1 MLNSTPMYK
10 LLLGLFIIVCFL
22 NLNAQ
27 RGTNASELSPQE
39 LKQKKYE
46 DSMQKIREDFSR
58 DFDATAYF
66 RKQRVIKLKND
77 SIQLNETL
85 EFFNQIEPYAD
96 TFTHLTIQSS
106 ALAIFPNSIRKFKN
120 LKTLTLRRCPS
131 VQLETLFEQIKDLP
145 NLTELQI
152 VFSEK
157 VKLPDN
163 MGLLKSVKTL
173 DLNGNKL
180 NELPSGLESM
190 VSLETIN
197 LHNNP
202 YLDMDNACL
211 VLSKL
216 GKLKS
221 VKLSGCKIVKLSD
234 NLVKLSQVEE
244 LDLNLNS
251 IETFPTGLDG
261 LKNLRTLNLSKNSKL
276 NTIQVF
282 SSLSNIP
289 NLEELNLTDCGL
301 TEVNA
306 GIGVMTKLKKL
317 ILTNNP
323 IKKLAPEIGN
333 LSQLEELYL
342 GAGLLQRERVPLTE
356 LPSTIGKCM
365 NLKKVDLRMCQLAS
379 LPSSFSSLESI
390 NYLDLSWNFLVKFP
404 DVLITLPVINYLD
417 LSNNKINEIPNDL
430 GILAL
435 SMETLLLEANFY
447 SPYNEKINKLPPSL
461 ARCKNLKKLSLKDQV
476 YETLPDRFW
485 FDLTKLEDL
494 NLMGALL
501 QEVPDAIENLSE
513 LKSLNLK
520 SNEIKRISSSITKL
534 KKLENFNI
542 SYNPDM
548 NASELLQYISEMKQL
563 KMVDLSYND
572 IKRELLEPVALQM
585 KQTKFVKLETKDS
598 PAYEK
603 SKRK

>member
-1 MLNSTPMYK
+1 MYK
-10 LLLGLFIIVCFL
+10 LILWLFALVVSL
-22 NLNAQ
+22 NLEAQ
-27 RGTNASELSPQE
+27 RGANASELSPQE
-39 LKQKKYE
+39 VKQKKFE
-46 DSMQKIREDFSR
+46 DSMQKMRDDFAR

-66 RKQRVIKLKND
+66 KRQREIKLKND

-85 EFFNQIEPYAD
+85 DYFNQIEPFAD
-96 TFTHLTIQSS
+96 TFTHLSIQSS
-106 ALAIFPNSIRKFKN
+106 ALAVFPNSIRNFKN
-120 LKTLTLRRCPS
+120 LKTLSLRRCPS
-131 VQLETLFEQIKDLP
+131 VHLETLFEQIKDLP

-152 VFSEK
+152 VFSDK
-157 VKLPDN
+157 AKLPEN
-163 MGLLKSVKTL
+163 IGLLKKVRTL

-180 NELPSGLESM
+180 NELPAGIAGM
-190 VSLETIN
+190 TSLETIN

-202 YLDMDNACL
+202 YLDLDNACL

-216 GKLKS
+216 SKLKS
-221 VKLSGCKIVKLSD
+221 VKLSGCKIVTLSD
-234 NLVKLSQVEE
+234 NLGKLSQIEE

-251 IETFPTGLDG
+251 IEVFPVGMDG
-261 LKNLRTLNLSKNSKL
+261 LKKLRSLNLSRNSKL
-276 NTIQVF
+276 NIIQVY
-282 SSLSNIP
+282 SSLASVP
-289 NLEELNLTDCGL
+289 NLEELNLSDCGL

-306 GIGVMTKLKKL
+306 GIGAMTKLKKL

-342 GAGLLQRERVPLTE
+342 GAGLLQKERVPLTE

-365 NLKKVDLRMCQLAS
+365 KLKKVDLRMCQLAS
-379 LPSSFSSLESI
+379 LPSGFSSLESI
-390 NYLDLSWNFLVKFP
+390 NYLDLSWNFLTKFP
-404 DVLITLPVINYLD
+404 DALKTLPVISYLD
-417 LSNNKINEIPNDL
+417 LSNNKINEIPNDIGL
-430 GILAL
+430 LAL
-435 SMETLLLEANFY
+435 SLETLLIEANFY
-447 SPYNEKINKLPPSL
+447 SPYTEKINKLPPSL

-501 QEVPDAIENLSE
+501 QEVPDGIENLTE

-520 SNEIKRISSSITKL
+520 SNEIKKISSSITKL

-542 SYNPDM
+542 SYNPDI
-548 NASELLQYISEMKQL
+548 NASELLQYILEMKQL
-563 KMVDLSYND
+563 KMVDMSYND
-572 IKRELLEPVALQM
+572 IKRELLEPVASQM

-603 SKRK
+603 PKRR